1 MIELILNT
9 VFSVPYLVIG
19 ILVAALF
26 DIMIHYT
33 KVTSRFTL
41 LEIWGCTMFW
51 PFVIVAFIIGL
62 IKGEN

>member
-1 MIELILNT
+1 MLELILNT

>member
-1 MIELILNT
+1 MLELILNT

-51 PFVIVAFIIGL
+51 PFVIIAFIIGL
-62 IKGEN
+62 IKSEN

>member
-33 KVTSRFTL
+33 KVTTRFTL
-41 LEIWGCTMFW
+41 LEIWGCVMFW
-51 PFVIVAFIIGL
+51 PFVIVTFVIGL